1 MTVSKGTSGR
11 TIVKFVLKNAPANP
25 PAGFAIA
32 TPPRIAL
39 DFLDTANGLGTT
51 QRAVEDVALRSVNVI
66 QAGNRTRVV
75 FNLNRPQTF
84 ETQVEG
90 NAVLVTLIDQSD
102 QLDAKQQTVQRFAE
116 ARTGDI
122 AARVARRRLPPR
134 RERRGPDR
142 RRPVRRR
149 DRHRHPPAGQGADR
163 RFHQDLAA
171 ARISSAGSTSRT
183 SARRSSP
190 STRSRKGRTRG

>member
-1 MTVSKGTSGR
+1 MSALAYFGNVLAGAGKALGARAWLLTLLTLLVPGALHAQATNSIDSMTVAKGASGR
-11 TIVKFVLKNAPANP
+11 TVVRFVLKNAPANP

-39 DFLDTANGLGTT
+39 DFLDTANGLGAT
-51 QRAVEDVALRSVNVI
+51 QRMVEDVALRSVNII

-90 NAVLVTLIDQSD
+90 NTVQVTLIDQSD

-116 ARTGDI
+116 
-122 AARVARRRLPPR
+122 
-134 RERRGPDR
+134 
-142 RRPVRRR
+142 
-149 DRHRHPPAGQGADR
+149 
-163 RFHQDLAA
+163 
-171 ARISSAGSTSRT
+171 
-183 SARRSSP
+183 
-190 STRSRKGRTRG
+190 